1 MIQPIVGAV
10 KEYESESGAVY
21 TCDVSYSN
29 GRKESRWKRRG
40 LNRDS
45 VLEHVVLEDAVW
57 VSLEKSQ
64 QYAKQYRDGEID
76 DFEFIDLVRENAV
89 PVEGERTVIV
99 YILNRKVKSSLP
111 IKRHS

>member
-45 VLEHVVLEDAVW
+45 VLEHVVLEDAAW
-57 VSLEKSQ
+57 VSLEKCQ
-64 QYAKQYRDGEID
+64 PLAEQYRNGEID
-76 DFEFIDLVRENAV
+76 DFEFVSLARENAV

-99 YILNRKVKSSLP
+99 YILNRKVKSSLS